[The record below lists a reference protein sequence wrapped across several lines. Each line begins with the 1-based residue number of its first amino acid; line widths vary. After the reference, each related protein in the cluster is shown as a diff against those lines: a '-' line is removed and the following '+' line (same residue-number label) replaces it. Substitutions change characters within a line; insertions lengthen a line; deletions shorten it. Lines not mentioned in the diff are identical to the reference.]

1 MKKVIILWIAA
12 TTLLLADIGRVTAVR
27 GNVQITRG
35 IALYQAHIGLELEE
49 KDTFFTDKHASMQIT
64 FKDKT
69 VLTLGKDTVFKVDE
83 YLYKEGDRKSKAKF
97 QFRKGFFKS
106 ITGRI
111 GKISPDK
118 FKIKTKNST
127 IGIRG
132 TEILGNS
139 GSDKED
145 IVCTN
150 GEIAVKTGD
159 KVVIAKKDE
168 KVEVALDPR
177 IDYTVASAMD
187 VVVQAQVKAGIK
199 KADDPDVVGRPTG
212 EVVLTF
218 KPEYKKE
225 MEKKGVKLDIKKL
238 KPVSEMKEAVVIP
251 VEEKKALEK
260 TGFVAASKDFKSQKQ
275 LRKEIKVF
283 TQEIKEEEKKQ
294 KTQDADKSGDA
305 VDWMNKSSKRKTV
318 GPDLS
323 KHDDINQDSSVF
335 QAIPPEVVKAGIP
348 TESKAVENDDIES
361 LTQSPRKISNH
372 ITNRA
377 VTNQYNAIASQ
388 P

>member
-1 MKKVIILWIAA
+1 MKKILFAITASLSIIY
-12 TTLLLADIGRVTAVR
+12 ADIGRVTAVR

-35 IALYQAHIGLELEE
+35 IALYKAHIGLELEE
-49 KDTFFTDKHASMQIT
+49 KDIFFTDKHASMQIT

-139 GSDKED
+139 TNDKED

-150 GEIAVKTGD
+150 GEIAVETGD
-159 KVVIAKKDE
+159 KVVVAKKDE
-168 KVEVALDPR
+168 KIEVALDPR
-177 IDYTVASAMD
+177 IDYTVATAMD
-187 VVVQAQVKAGIK
+187 VVVQAQVQAGLK
-199 KADDPDVVGRPTG
+199 KIDDPDVIGRPTD

-218 KPEYKKE
+218 KPQYKKE
-225 MEKKGVKLDIKKL
+225 MAKKGVKLDIKKV
-238 KPVSEMKEAVVIP
+238 KPVSIMKEAVVIP
-251 VEEKKALEK
+251 LEEKKEIEK
-260 TGFVAASKDFKSQKQ
+260 SGFVVSAKDFKSQDQ
-275 LRKEIKVF
+275 LREDIKVF
-283 TQEIKEEEKKQ
+283 TQELKEEEKKQ
-294 KTQDADKSGDA
+294 KTQDPDKTGDG
-305 VDWMNKSSKRKTV
+305 VDWLNKEAKRSWI

-323 KHDDINQDSSVF
+323 KHESISPSKSIF
-335 QAIPPEVVKAGIP
+335 QPIPPETIATVPFV
-348 TESKAVENDDIES
+348 SNDILNNDIDQIIQPAKDLNNLILNWNVPS
-361 LTQSPRKISNH
+361 MYITQVNP
-372 ITNRA
+372 
-377 VTNQYNAIASQ
+377 
-388 P
+388 